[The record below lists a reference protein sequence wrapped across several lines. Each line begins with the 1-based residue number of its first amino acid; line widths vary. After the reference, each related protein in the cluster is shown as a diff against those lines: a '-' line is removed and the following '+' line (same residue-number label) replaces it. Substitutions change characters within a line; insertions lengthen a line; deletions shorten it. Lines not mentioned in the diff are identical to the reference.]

1 MDNIVPK
8 LLIELLGISMVFSI
22 ILMAVIQKIKSFP
35 FINKSSHV
43 LFINLVLAF
52 AIGIPFS
59 INFYNINW
67 IDGIW
72 IGLFSFVGASS
83 IYQALKSQNLI
94 NYTPVSVEDSI
105 NISKDKEIKRNDI
118 SR

>member
-1 MDNIVPK
+1 MNNIIPK

-22 ILMAVIQKIKSFP
+22 ILMALIQKIKSFP

-43 LFINLVLAF
+43 LFINLILSF

-59 INFYNINW
+59 IAFYNINW

-83 IYQALKSQNLI
+83 IYQGLKSQNLI
-94 NYTPVSVEDSI
+94 NYTPASVEDTI

>member
-8 LLIELLGISMVFSI
+8 LLMELLGISMVFSI
-22 ILMAVIQKIKSFP
+22 ILMATIQKIKTFP
-35 FINKSSHV
+35 FINKSAHV
-43 LFINLVLAF
+43 IFINLILSF
-52 AIGIPFS
+52 AIGVPFS
-59 INFYNINW
+59 ITFYNINW

-94 NYTPVSVEDSI
+94 NYTPASVEDSI